1 MNLQKKYLLQIA
13 RRIRQHLTFSHIP
26 IRGYISELQYTRSL
40 RAITSFPG
48 SSFHRKEA
56 VSHNDTDSCMAA
68 KNCISRG
75 EAACK
80 IFSKLK
86 TNIKKPND
94 IEKFPCYSPKH
105 IQLIQFIQPYRS
117 TPNPFEKRR
126 RISYSII
133 SSQNGKKTLVPY
145 FLQPAGTLSF
155 SLLPSFNRVKT
166 ISMKNKI

>member
-1 MNLQKKYLLQIA
+1 MQKLFQTFAHQEQVPLLGSLFANVHSDNQIYIFWTLLMLAWISIFIFHFLLSCYFHFEHSLIILIKKLRENRLLMNLQKKYLLQIA

-26 IRGYISELQYTRSL
+26 IRGYISELQYARSL

-80 IFSKLK
+80 IFSKL
-86 TNIKKPND
+86 T
-94 IEKFPCYSPKH
+94 
-105 IQLIQFIQPYRS
+105 
-117 TPNPFEKRR
+117 
-126 RISYSII
+126 
-133 SSQNGKKTLVPY
+133 
-145 FLQPAGTLSF
+145 
-155 SLLPSFNRVKT
+155 
-166 ISMKNKI
+166 